1 MITFNCLDADV
12 EFTVRF
18 RPGDDREQMD
28 HDYDEVD
35 TFGDDLDFGV
45 TVGAFGAMGGGRPE
59 VRMCSAS
66 VDTPDIDA
74 TSDEWCATFAYQWET
89 GRCTA
94 RWAKSVATRWKSRP
108 RPPVTARSGRR

>member
-1 MITFNCLDADV
+1 MTVELMTRDSRDRLRLYDGWDDDCDDDGEKEMPTDSIPATGNFASGMITFNCLPADE

-28 HDYDEVD
+28 YDYDEIE

-45 TVGAFGAMGGGRPE
+45 TLGAFGAMGGGQPE

-66 VDTPDIDA
+66 VDT
-74 TSDEWCATFAYQWET
+74 E
-89 GRCTA
+89 
-94 RWAKSVATRWKSRP
+94 
-108 RPPVTARSGRR
+108 